1 MGENTLLK
9 YFFAGAEID
18 PEDRF
23 HLSRKT
29 RTRRL
34 KEIYSIL
41 RKHHFLRGF
50 TPEVFRAVLE
60 DLGPSF
66 VKIGQTLSTRS
77 EILPKAYCDE
87 LAKLQME
94 CDPLP
99 FEQILDAIDDIY
111 GDRRSEVFSFID
123 STPLGS
129 ASLAQVHKARL
140 VSGETV
146 AVKIQR
152 PGVKATMAQDIDIM
166 RTVARTASRF
176 MKDEQMLDMREV
188 VEELWATFLEE
199 TDFAREAENLQEFAQ
214 RNEQVA
220 FIDCPKVYPELC
232 SEYVLVMEYV
242 DGIPILA
249 VDRLRAAGYEVAR
262 IDTVDFGRSVRY
274 NPLAYVRTQQDV
286 LEVVDCII
294 ANTTREGASSA
305 DPFWEN
311 AERLLYSA
319 LVAYL
324 VWHCPEADRNLPG
337 LMTLLSLAS
346 ASEGDEGYRSPL
358 DVLFDELETGK
369 RCVVG
374 EEGPHQEGARSFTG
388 GTRVAWVRVAEPLA
402 PEDDFAL
409 GRYRAFRVAAG
420 RTLKSIII
428 SCNARLAP
436 LGGEEI
442 RRVLSGDDLGIDLMG
457 EPGRR
462 VAIFATTSDTNGT
475 FSFLLALL
483 VWQATN
489 LLCER
494 ALRVHGGSLPTPVHL
509 VLDEF
514 ANIGRLPDFERTIAV
529 VRSRNIG
536 VSVILQSLSQLKARY
551 GESAQTIVDC
561 CDTTLFLGGNSNET
575 NRGISEKVGKQTV
588 SVIGASE
595 SRGSSSSSTQ
605 SRQAAERDL
614 IQPSELARLDR
625 RNAIVLIA
633 GADPVMDRKYDPRRH
648 PAWRGGWSR

>member
-1 MGENTLLK
+1 MRARG
-9 YFFAGAEID
+9 AGATVAAGLSAAAFAIGDVAAAAVPAGAPAD
-18 PEDRF
+18 PESTISGVLSGIIAGTASPSAEPLPLAVGVACAAGVWLAWARRLSLAGEHRSGEEHGSARWASPREARAFADRGDPRNNIILTQ
-23 HLSRKT
+23 HVSLAMSRADHDPRLERNRNVLVIGGSGSGKT
-29 RTRRL
+29 RSYV
-34 KEIYSIL
+34 I
-41 RKHHFLRGF
+41 
-50 TPEVFRAVLE
+50 PNVLQMNASLLVTDPKGTLE
-60 DLGPSF
+60 AELGPA
-66 VKIGQTLSTRS
+66 LRS
-77 EILPKAYCDE
+77 
-87 LAKLQME
+87 
-94 CDPLP
+94 
-99 FEQILDAIDDIY
+99 
-111 GDRRSEVFSFID
+111 
-123 STPLGS
+123 
-129 ASLAQVHKARL
+129 
-140 VSGETV
+140 
-146 AVKIQR
+146 
-152 PGVKATMAQDIDIM
+152 
-166 RTVARTASRF
+166 
-176 MKDEQMLDMREV
+176 
-188 VEELWATFLEE
+188 
-199 TDFAREAENLQEFAQ
+199 
-214 RNEQVA
+214 
-220 FIDCPKVYPELC
+220 
-232 SEYVLVMEYV
+232 
-242 DGIPILA
+242 
-249 VDRLRAAGYEVAR
+249 AGYEVAR
-262 IDTVDFGRSVRY
+262 IDTVDFGRSARY

-294 ANTTREGASSA
+294 ANTTREGPSSA

-374 EEGPHQEGARSFTG
+374 DCPRDGGARSFSG
-388 GTRVAWVRVAEPLA
+388 GSRVTWVRVAEPLA
-402 PEDDFAL
+402 PEEDFAL

-462 VAIFATTSDTNGT
+462 VAVFATTSDTNGT

-595 SRGSSSSSTQ
+595 SRGATSSSTQ

-625 RNAIVLIA
+625 RKAVVLIA
-633 GADPVMDRKYDPRRH
+633 GANPVLDRKYDPRRH
-648 PAWRGGWSR
+648 PAWRGEVVAMK

>member
-1 MGENTLLK
+1 MRARG
-9 YFFAGAEID
+9 AGAVVAAGLSAAAFAIGDVATAAVPAGAPTD
-18 PEDRF
+18 P
-23 HLSRKT
+23 
-29 RTRRL
+29 
-34 KEIYSIL
+34 
-41 RKHHFLRGF
+41 G
-50 TPEVFRAVLE
+50 
-60 DLGPSF
+60 
-66 VKIGQTLSTRS
+66 
-77 EILPKAYCDE
+77 
-87 LAKLQME
+87 LA
-94 CDPLP
+94 
-99 FEQILDAIDDIY
+99 
-111 GDRRSEVFSFID
+111 
-123 STPLGS
+123 
-129 ASLAQVHKARL
+129 
-140 VSGETV
+140 
-146 AVKIQR
+146 
-152 PGVKATMAQDIDIM
+152 
-166 RTVARTASRF
+166 
-176 MKDEQMLDMREV
+176 
-188 VEELWATFLEE
+188 
-199 TDFAREAENLQEFAQ
+199 AREALASVLAGNAAPSAEPLPLAVGLACAAGVWLCWARRLSLAGEHRSGEEHGSARWASPREARTFADRRDPANNIILTRRVSLAMSRADHDPRFE
-214 RNEQVA
+214 RNRN
-220 FIDCPKVYPELC
+220 
-232 SEYVLVMEYV
+232 VLVIGGSGSGKTRSYV
-242 DGIPILA
+242 IPNVLQMNA
-249 VDRLRAAGYEVAR
+249 SLLVTDPKGTLEAELGPALRAAGYEVAR
-262 IDTVDFGRSVRY
+262 IDTVDFGRSARY

-346 ASEGDEGYRSPL
+346 ASEGDEGYKSPL

-374 EEGPHQEGARSFTG
+374 EMGPRQEGARSFTG
-388 GTRVAWVRVAEPLA
+388 GTRVVWVRVAEPLA

-494 ALRVHGGSLPTPVHL
+494 AFRVHGGSLPTPVHL

>member
-1 MGENTLLK
+1 MRARGTGAATAAGLSAAAFAIGDIAAATLP
-9 YFFAGAEID
+9 AGVSAD
-18 PEDRF
+18 PESTVRGVLSEIIAGTASPSAEPIPLAVGLACTAGVWLAWARRLSLAGEHRSGEEHGSARWASPREARAFADRGDPRNNIILTQ
-23 HLSRKT
+23 HVSLAMSRADHDPRLERNRNVLVIGGSGSGKT
-29 RTRRL
+29 RSYVIPNVL
-34 KEIYSIL
+34 QMNAS
-41 RKHHFLRGF
+41 FLVTDPKG
-50 TPEVFRAVLE
+50 TLE
-60 DLGPSF
+60 AELGPA
-66 VKIGQTLSTRS
+66 LRS
-77 EILPKAYCDE
+77 
-87 LAKLQME
+87 
-94 CDPLP
+94 
-99 FEQILDAIDDIY
+99 
-111 GDRRSEVFSFID
+111 
-123 STPLGS
+123 
-129 ASLAQVHKARL
+129 
-140 VSGETV
+140 
-146 AVKIQR
+146 
-152 PGVKATMAQDIDIM
+152 
-166 RTVARTASRF
+166 
-176 MKDEQMLDMREV
+176 
-188 VEELWATFLEE
+188 
-199 TDFAREAENLQEFAQ
+199 
-214 RNEQVA
+214 
-220 FIDCPKVYPELC
+220 
-232 SEYVLVMEYV
+232 
-242 DGIPILA
+242 
-249 VDRLRAAGYEVAR
+249 AGYEVAR
-262 IDTVDFGRSVRY
+262 IDTVDFGRSARY

-294 ANTTREGASSA
+294 ANTTREGPSSA

-374 EEGPHQEGARSFTG
+374 DCPRDGSARSFSG
-388 GTRVAWVRVAEPLA
+388 GSRVTWVRVAEPLA
-402 PEDDFAL
+402 PEEDFAL

-462 VAIFATTSDTNGT
+462 VAVFATTSDTNGT

-595 SRGSSSSSTQ
+595 SRGASSSSTQ

-625 RNAIVLIA
+625 RKAIVLIA
-633 GADPVMDRKYDPRRH
+633 GANPVLDRKYDPRRH
-648 PAWRGGWSR
+648 PAWRGEVVAMK

>member
-1 MGENTLLK
+1 MIPNVLQMNASLLVTDPKGTLE
-9 YFFAGAEID
+9 AE
-18 PEDRF
+18 
-23 HLSRKT
+23 
-29 RTRRL
+29 
-34 KEIYSIL
+34 
-41 RKHHFLRGF
+41 
-50 TPEVFRAVLE
+50 
-60 DLGPSF
+60 LGPA
-66 VKIGQTLSTRS
+66 LRS
-77 EILPKAYCDE
+77 
-87 LAKLQME
+87 
-94 CDPLP
+94 
-99 FEQILDAIDDIY
+99 
-111 GDRRSEVFSFID
+111 
-123 STPLGS
+123 
-129 ASLAQVHKARL
+129 
-140 VSGETV
+140 
-146 AVKIQR
+146 
-152 PGVKATMAQDIDIM
+152 
-166 RTVARTASRF
+166 
-176 MKDEQMLDMREV
+176 
-188 VEELWATFLEE
+188 
-199 TDFAREAENLQEFAQ
+199 
-214 RNEQVA
+214 
-220 FIDCPKVYPELC
+220 
-232 SEYVLVMEYV
+232 
-242 DGIPILA
+242 
-249 VDRLRAAGYEVAR
+249 AGYEVAR
-262 IDTVDFGRSVRY
+262 IDTVDFGRSARY

-294 ANTTREGASSA
+294 ANTTREGPSSA

-374 EEGPHQEGARSFTG
+374 DCPRDGGARSFSG
-388 GTRVAWVRVAEPLA
+388 GSRVTWVRVAEPLA
-402 PEDDFAL
+402 PEEDFAL

-462 VAIFATTSDTNGT
+462 VAVFATTSDTNGT

-595 SRGSSSSSTQ
+595 SRGATSSSTQ

-625 RNAIVLIA
+625 RKAVVLIA
-633 GADPVMDRKYDPRRH
+633 GANPVLDRKYDPRRH
-648 PAWRGGWSR
+648 PAWRGEVVAMK